1 MNVQVTQ
8 SSECVIRVTNLP
20 ETVSG
25 EHKVK
30 ITSMLVSDMPAS
42 PDEIDHLNT
51 IANIFG
57 LQSGDINK
65 KPQHTLP
72 EALEALDQ
80 PPGHSSLRWH
90 TRAALASPRQPST
103 NP

>member
-1 MNVQVTQ
+1 MVQVTQ

-20 ETVSG
+20 DTVSG

-30 ITSMLVSDMPAS
+30 ITSMLATDMPAS
-42 PDEIDHLNT
+42 PGEIDHLNT

-65 KPQHTLP
+65 RPEHTASTA
-72 EALEALDQ
+72 ALE
-80 PPGHSSLRWH
+80 HSPSHSTRRH
-90 TRAALASPRQPST
+90 TRAALASPGQQAANR
-103 NP
+103 